1 MTQVRYDMRGHG
13 RSGKPDSMEN
23 YSPQLYANDF
33 LAVSRRPREFAMQV
47 VERVERVVHS
57 VVPRCRA
64 VVP

>member
-33 LAVSRRPREFAMQV
+33 LAVSRAFDLKNPTYV
-47 VERVERVVHS
+47 GWL
-57 VVPRCRA
+57 VPRYLLQCTF
-64 VVP
+64 P